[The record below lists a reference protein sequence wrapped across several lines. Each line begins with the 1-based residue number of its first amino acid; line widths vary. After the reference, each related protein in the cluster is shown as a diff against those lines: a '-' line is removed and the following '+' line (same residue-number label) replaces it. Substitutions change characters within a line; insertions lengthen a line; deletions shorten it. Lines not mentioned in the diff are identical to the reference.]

1 MNSIEFSEEVRRQL
15 RADGYEVRQGSEA
28 RSEEHAG
35 KHGFTLTRPGW
46 ANAEHDPAQGSEWEA
61 WAAALAH
68 RLAEG
73 TIPPPPAG
81 ALPLPAMG
89 PFFAAHLPDSAFDAD
104 ARAARF
110 GITHE
115 AAREQVEQLHSQT
128 VYVNERYQVN
138 VQMIPAPFGPDAGDM
153 VWLSIKRCDLEAIHD
168 WRELQAIK
176 NQIVGDEHEGF
187 EVYPAESRLVD
198 STNQF
203 HLWVFADPKVRLP
216 VGFRAREV
224 MDARAAASVGARQ
237 RPFAGRREAQPPAAD
252 ACGGSA
258 ETGEHE
264 WPSSS

>member
-1 MNSIEFSEEVRRQL
+1 MNSIEFSEEVRCQL

-35 KHGFTLTRPGW
+35 KHGFTWTRPGR
-46 ANAEHDPAQGSEWEA
+46 ASAEPGPPQGSEWEA

-68 RLAEG
+68 RLAESTVSPYRVG
-73 TIPPPPAG
+73 ES
-81 ALPLPAMG
+81 PLPAMG
-89 PFFAAHLPDSAFDAD
+89 PFFTAHLPDSAFDAD
-104 ARAARF
+104 ALAARF

-115 AAREQVEQLHSQT
+115 AAQEQVEQLRSQT
-128 VYVNERYQVN
+128 VYMNERYQVN
-138 VQMIPAPFGPDAGDM
+138 VQVIPAPFGPDAGDM
-153 VWLSIKRCDLEAIHD
+153 VWLSIKRSDREAIHD

-198 STNQF
+198 SANQF

-224 MDARAAASVGARQ
+224 MGARAAASVGARQ
-237 RPFAGRREAQPPAAD
+237 RPFAGTQDAQPQGAD

-258 ETGEHE
+258 EKGEHE